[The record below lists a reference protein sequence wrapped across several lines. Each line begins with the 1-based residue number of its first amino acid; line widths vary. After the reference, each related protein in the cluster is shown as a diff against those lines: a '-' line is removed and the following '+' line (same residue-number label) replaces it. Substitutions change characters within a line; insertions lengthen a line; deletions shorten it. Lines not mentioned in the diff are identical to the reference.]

1 MDLTDRQKAVLIW
14 AAAEKIENWQTIY
27 ILSSDKPVKSFEGRY
42 LVSQVSNWKRQDKV
56 QSFFRL
62 QVAKFREL
70 EEAAENWRKLKAG
83 EISGPAETLQNKGDF
98 DGVKDENGE
107 IIGEGS
113 EGPKNGLKTAKKGKI
128 DYLDRSQLLSELNRL
143 ANNLTDIKQRT
154 DIIKIIA
161 DLAKMKESD
170 AKSVDIRRFYLPLSC
185 GSCELYQAA
194 RGRKEAKPA
203 EAGEESGI

>member
-1 MDLTDRQKAVLIW
+1 MDLTDRQKAVLTW
-14 AAAEKIENWQTIY
+14 AAAERIENWQAIY

-56 QSFFRL
+56 QSFYRL
-62 QVAKFREL
+62 QVAKFR
-70 EEAAENWRKLKAG
+70 AG

-98 DGVKDENGE
+98 DGVKDENEE
-107 IIGEGS
+107 IIGEGGES
-113 EGPKNGLKTAKKGKI
+113 PKNGLKTAKKGKI
-128 DYLDRSQLLSELNRL
+128 DYLDRKQLLSELNRL

-194 RGRKEAKPA
+194 RGQREAKDA